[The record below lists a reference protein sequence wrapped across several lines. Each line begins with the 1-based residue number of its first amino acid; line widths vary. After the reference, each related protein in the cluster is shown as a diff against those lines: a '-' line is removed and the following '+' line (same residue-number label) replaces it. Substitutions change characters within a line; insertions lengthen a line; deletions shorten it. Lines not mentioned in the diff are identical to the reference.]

1 MAAPYEGMKQG
12 GQNMKLILQR
22 SQKAG
27 MMGVGKITF
36 GLDARAQLTGEE
48 AGYVK
53 TYKMGKEVLYHKAKI
68 SEGAILSGGFAGLAA
83 TLAAKALDLTITV
96 DSLVKGQ
103 HVECKDIIEMRAAEE
118 QLKEACG
125 VFKEV
130 LESAAHFE
138 GEEVIEY

>member
-1 MAAPYEGMKQG
+1 MQ
-12 GQNMKLILQR
+12 LILQR
-22 SQKAG
+22 SQKSG
-27 MMGVGKITF
+27 MIGKVTF
-36 GLDARAQLTGEE
+36 ALDARARLSDDET
-48 AGYVK
+48 GYVRK
-53 TYKMGKEVLYHKAKI
+53 YKMGKEVLYHKAKI
-68 SEGAILSGGFAGLAA
+68 SEGAILSDRFGGFAGLAA

-138 GEEVIEY
+138 GEEVIEF